1 MSPNATSSVFLPS
14 PQEVVAIESYNS
26 MGGTGVSFAALQHP
40 STGVGIVV
48 DDRGVVA
55 EVPEERWSEFL
66 AWVAEAKEKPE
77 GGRPQYESCP
87 TDMCYDLG
95 PAATKGAFVKF
106 QLSGHE
112 VYGDEPD
119 AILQYVNGGRQIV
132 SEIPPALVKVE
143 SAILALRDDLLPK
156 RDYSRPPESIST
168 DVEELLKAVDS
179 MATMS
184 SADFF

>member
-1 MSPNATSSVFLPS
+1 MSPNATSS
-14 PQEVVAIESYNS
+14 VVAIESYNS

-66 AWVAEAKEKPE
+66 AWVAEAKENLKVGA
-77 GGRPQYESCP
+77 GGSWSRPQYESCP

-95 PAATKGAFVKF
+95 PAATKGAF
-106 QLSGHE
+106 
-112 VYGDEPD
+112 PD